1 VSTDPSLRVP
11 SLRVTTPAGASPQG
25 RAGGRAAARLGTLS
39 VDLVL
44 GIGLAAGLAAIA
56 FVTTGGEALGP
67 NTWTEI
73 VLTIIGA
80 AFATA
85 VLLIGAPGRAWGGA
99 TVAMFALLAALT
111 AASISWSVQP
121 NNSWIEAGR
130 TLSYLAVFAGGA
142 ALARLLP
149 SRWAAVV
156 GAVALAAT
164 VISAYALL
172 VKVFPATLDA
182 NDQFGRLQ
190 APFQYWNATGLIGAL
205 GLAPCLWAGARR
217 ERTRLL
223 RAFAIPAVSILLSV
237 IVLSYSRGA
246 LLVAVLGLAC
256 WFATVPLRLRG
267 ALVLILGSLGAGAI
281 TAFALATPSLTHDQ
295 IAIHSRTH
303 AGHAFGV
310 VLVLVLVLALLAGLV
325 AAFAMDRVTVPEA
338 VRRRLGVALLVAVAL
353 VPVGAIVAIAGSSRG
368 LTGEVSHLFSTL
380 TNTKGGASNTPA
392 RLVNLG
398 NTRARYWS
406 EGVKV
411 GEHALLKGV
420 GALGYETAVTRF
432 TTDSNVVPHAHSFV
446 VQTFA
451 DFGLIGIAVMLAL
464 ITAWGLATWRT
475 LRRRDSDWDTGERA
489 GLLTMLAV
497 VVTFGAHSA
506 IDWTWFVPGVALPG
520 LVCAGWLVGRGPST
534 DGVGLAP
541 QRRRLGD
548 APGLGAVAIALAAV
562 TLLCLWAVWQPLRS
576 QDADNA
582 AIAAFAAGDTKAALD
597 EAHTAAARDP
607 LTVDPLFQLAAI
619 YTAVGDR
626 QAARAE
632 LLSATGRQPQN
643 PQTWLELGEF
653 YLQEHEPAS
662 ALGPL
667 GRATSLDLGSAEIT
681 QALSQARAEG
691 GREG

>member
-1 VSTDPSLRVP
+1 MSNDPSLRVP
-11 SLRVTTPAGASPQG
+11 SLRVAPPGGASAKG
-25 RAGGRAAARLGTLS
+25 RAGGRATARLGTLS
-39 VDLVL
+39 VDVVL
-44 GIGLAAGLAAIA
+44 GIGLAVGLAVIA
-56 FVTTGGEALGP
+56 FVTTGGENLGP

-80 AFATA
+80 ALATA

-99 TVAMFALLAALT
+99 TVAMFALFAALT

-149 SRWAAVV
+149 ARWAAVV
-156 GAVALAAT
+156 GAIAVLAT
-164 VISAYALL
+164 VISGYALL

-182 NDQFGRLQ
+182 VDQFGRLQ
-190 APFQYWNATGLIGAL
+190 APFQYWNATGLIAAL

-217 ERTRLL
+217 ERARLL
-223 RAFAIPAVSILLSV
+223 RAFAIPAVSILLTV
-237 IVLSYSRGA
+237 ILLSYSRGA
-246 LLVAVLGLAC
+246 LLVAVLGLAY
-256 WFATVPLRLRG
+256 WFASVPLRLRG

-281 TAFALATPSLTHDQ
+281 TAFALATPSLTQ
-295 IAIHSRTH
+295 NQVGLHSRNH

-310 VLVLVLVLALLAGLV
+310 VLVLVLVLALIAGVLA
-325 AAFAMDRVTVPEA
+325 AYAMDRVPVPEA
-338 VRRRLGVALLVAVAL
+338 VRRRVGVALLVVVAL
-353 VPVGAIVAIAGSSRG
+353 VPVGAIVALAGSSRG

-420 GALGYETAVTRF
+420 GALGYETAVTHY
-432 TTDSNVVPHAHSFV
+432 TTDTNVVPHAHSFV

-464 ITAWGLATWRT
+464 ITTWALATRRT
-475 LRRRDSDWDTGERA
+475 LRRRDSDWSAGERS

-497 VVTFGAHSA
+497 VITFGAHSA

-520 LVCAGWLVGRGPST
+520 LLCAGWLAGRGPWA
-534 DGVGLAP
+534 DGVGLAAR
-541 QRRRLGD
+541 RRRLVD
-548 APGLGAVAIALAAV
+548 APGLGAAAIALAAV
-562 TLLCLWAVWQPLRS
+562 TLLCLWAVWQPLRA

-582 AIAAFAAGDTKAALD
+582 AIAAFVAGDTKAALD
-597 EAHTAAARDP
+597 DAHTAAARDP

-619 YTAVGDR
+619 YTAIGNR
-626 QAARAE
+626 QAARDE
-632 LLSATGRQPQN
+632 LLSAVSRQPQN
-643 PQTWLELGEF
+643 PQTWFQLGEF

-667 GRATSLDLGSAEIT
+667 GRAKSLDLGSSEMS
-681 QALSQARAEG
+681 QALSQARAES